1 MWMSILLLLGVAT
14 ANLSGFRR
22 AMTQGSDFCEPLDYP
37 SPALPGCKSCPAC
50 LSSSGCTEPC
60 VTCKERFFLSNG
72 ACSACRANCVRCT
85 NDNDCQLCDPGKFYF
100 PATGC
105 QGSTATC
112 GEQAPSPFQPVISG
126 KLQLAPAVSLAI
138 TAEMSNYYYNVE
150 MNFTG
155 CGAQSQDGPNAAAGE
170 YCKASYIA
178 TANYRD
184 PTCTFP
190 ITDDGD
196 TITMRG
202 TMMISVNYD
211 VYFLGVALSEP
222 GFLQRPVNWRLRLNK
237 KLTSETNM
245 AITNNDQCE
254 GAIANVVGT
263 KSSSTACHG
272 SGCAIQGTNTYYTC
286 LCDACHTG
294 QYCETDDC
302 APTIT
307 CPTGIKTINLVAGKT
322 LADAKLSLISPAVV
336 PPTGVDNQASGWTDG
351 SLNVTRQIGA
361 AAPTVVTLGSDDL
374 LSMSWAS
381 YALNT
386 NYTVTYK
393 FNDNLGNQQQCSFEV
408 RIIDTGAPTITC
420 PNNIVTNENPT
431 WSPASAADNVDAYGD
446 ITVSQTTG
454 DASGGVTA
462 NTQQTITYRATDK
475 SNNFAECTFS
485 VTYDTTPPTVTCPA
499 DYAVDANVG
508 ATGTY
513 THASWAA
520 VHAAVTFSDVLSGL
534 SGNKAYT
541 GDADGQ
547 VYAAST
553 IAASKVYQPAG
564 GTNMGIG
571 GRTYTQSDLAGNT
584 ATCIVRVRVTDVTP
598 PTVTCPNNQS
608 YNADTGLAIHAVSG
622 WAALFSSADN
632 VIVASSTSLPASTSF
647 AITSR
652 TGDNDA
658 PHRVTYSATDAAGL
672 TTSCTV
678 NILVEDTQNPTITC
692 PAGVSVPMD
701 VGGNTYRLPGSYPW
715 GSVATADNDGLVG
728 APTNNAPATFNK
740 GANTVTYTATDLSG
754 LTATCTIT
762 VTVVDQ
768 EDPVLVCP
776 TADVNVNT
784 SAGTNYFVANF
795 LGTSVSDSDNDA
807 INAAARTSNYANGQN
822 LVWTTGTGSIA
833 VTYTTF
839 DLSGRS
845 DTCSFNVFVNDNEK
859 PTIACSNQAFTTD
872 SNSLYANHA
881 AWTFT
886 ASDNADTTI
895 NQPGKVTY
903 TPSGLQFE
911 PVNGASTA
919 TTITAS
925 VTDEDGNTGTCT
937 FTATVSQKCGDL
949 YVAGGEQC
957 DQGVGCTGTCTC
969 DAATRYYVKS
979 YNDKNCKYQVPNSD
993 TNNNVVGATVAGGGT
1008 ITVNGK
1014 NLGSVT
1020 TYVDSAPSDSLV
1032 ASYTDISSKI
1042 SLTKALLGVDFTPTA
1057 AHEYLTV
1064 KVCPTTNDYTL
1075 SAFLFATPGSAGVST
1090 DAQCTSVGA
1099 TAPARSYDGS
1109 CWTFS
1114 VCGSGMVAFGLS
1126 DQTYNWLQ
1134 CNAVAN
1140 PADVTTTSGFT
1151 ASIAFSAWSFAT
1163 RVKMLP
1169 SGDAAGATLRV
1180 DTDYLS
1186 STNIASP
1193 FSFPPDTHTI
1203 YVKACNATVC
1213 GDACQFTQKVI
1224 DGVNPTLVGCPATTL
1239 SLDMDAGMNYATYT
1253 MPMVYGKD
1261 ETTFLGNANYPGSAT
1276 YQYLTYDM
1284 TINPIKPVAPTGS
1297 NSLSAGSSY
1306 TAGASTATLKA
1317 GASTFTWA
1325 VTDGAGNGPVTC
1337 SITITVADTEAP
1349 VLTCPDISVNT
1360 GAGLS
1365 TGSVAT
1371 TTIGFSDNVD
1381 IVTSKQASVGTFA
1394 VGRHVISYSTT
1405 DVAGNAASCT
1415 FKLNVNDNQSPTLTC
1430 PSTDVVISTNT
1441 ADAVSS
1447 WSVTY
1452 NDNDLANTTKTES
1465 IAMGTAFAVA
1475 SKNPITITIRDAGSY
1490 PYGTQDGNVVTC
1502 TFNVVIQDTLPP
1514 TLTCPSS
1521 QSINVAG
1528 ESAAATWATVTI
1540 SDNDVAPAPT
1550 VDTWTHSSGDLF
1562 GVATPSTAVTYT
1574 GSDYSGL
1581 KNNCSFIITTVDT
1594 GAPYFSGAAIG
1605 GTTPSCP
1612 SNKVY
1617 QSASYGAAATGPWYA
1632 LPVAVDWKGVTSLIR
1647 TAGPAP
1653 NVAIETLGLSANTV
1667 TYEASDAAGN
1677 KATCSFTVTVQD
1689 NQVPL
1694 ITCPPDST
1702 INSDAGGNSA
1712 AHTFT
1717 LDATDDY
1724 TAYSGLSWTSSNGRP
1739 LPNAAKQ
1746 VSVTLP
1752 LGDNVLKYVAT
1763 DAAGNPSA
1771 ECTFTV
1777 TVQDIIPPTITC
1789 PSEVTSSVGG
1799 AYTQT
1804 AYDMYRRIGGP
1815 TDTTVALTWPDATVD
1830 DNSGASNV
1838 ALNYSIAKGT
1848 LLARGAHSITA
1859 QATDAAG
1866 NKATCSFTANVWKPY
1881 AAFDAAKAFAAVSR
1895 MVIEETAT
1903 PQQFQAVVQ
1912 YVTQVEWP
1920 FFLTT
1925 PTGLDASVTG
1935 FTELPNKRNCFRL
1948 VRPDNLVL
1956 GPFEGAFAATLYCY
1970 QYWEFSLVFANC
1982 ASANKAL
1989 AMNHGADCKPSDC
2002 SYSDSSTTINLNVQ
2016 AGNLC
2021 ETDLGT
2027 VSASAE
2033 LFLLNAAGWS
2043 SWNGGDK
2050 KADPTAAQKST
2061 AFDAATP
2068 INALVRAKSDQVLFS
2083 KIEIY
2088 SAVRET
2094 YSDAARTAKTGT
2106 VDLIN
2111 TNGVVNA
2118 GSGFATMA
2126 APFVSGTD
2134 YAMFSYTEATLGLQQ
2149 QAYLK
2154 LKVTVTVTYNLGQR
2168 RRQFLSYEWDMDPI
2182 ARRREM
2188 LATDSMGVEAD
2199 SPLTLAS
2206 NPPVG
2211 SPKTGNNPTTSTSF
2225 FSTPGGIV
2233 VAILL
2238 ALIAVFAVSCLVAYG
2253 SYRAGLEDGEAKG
2266 KTNGFM
2272 SFVQAEKFGGRI
2284 STMLGMGGNSHR
2296 QPDRV
2301 EERGRD
2307 SYDRQHDAHPHD
2319 NSGRRDDREH
2329 ETQGHHDSHGQQ
2341 QQSSGGRGVFRFS
2354 QGHDQSH
2361 QQVRADPTRDEFR
2374 SPRDAPRQEHR
2385 DAPRE
2390 QLSPTK
2396 NEFRSPRTQASH

>member
-1 MWMSILLLLGVAT
+1 MVLNTGEKLAAKQTHTCAEKGMKGVAT
-14 ANLSGFRR
+14 GNLSGFRR
-22 AMTQGSDFCEPLDYP
+22 AMTQGTDFCEPLDYP
-37 SPALPGCKSCPAC
+37 SPALTGCKSCPAC
-50 LSSSGCTEPC
+50 LSFSGCTEPC

-112 GEQAPSPFQPVISG
+112 GDQAPSPFQPVISG
-126 KLQLAPAVSLAI
+126 KLQLAPTGSLAI
-138 TAEMSNYYYNVE
+138 TAGSNYYY
-150 MNFTG
+150 
-155 CGAQSQDGPNAAAGE
+155 NAAAGE

-178 TANYRD
+178 TAKYRD
-184 PTCTFP
+184 GSCTFP

-211 VYFLGVALSEP
+211 IYFLGVAMSEP

-245 AITNNDQCE
+245 QITNNDQCE

-272 SGCAIQGTNTYYTC
+272 SGCAIQNPNTYYTC

-294 QYCETDDC
+294 QYCETDNC
-302 APTIT
+302 APAVT
-307 CPTGIKTINLVAGKT
+307 CPTGTQVIDLVAGNT
-322 LADAKLSLISPAVV
+322 LADAKLSLISAAVV
-336 PPTGVDNQASGWTDG
+336 APTAVDNQASGWTDG

-386 NYTVTYK
+386 DYTDRWRCLRN
-393 FNDNLGNQQQCSFEV
+393 F
-408 RIIDTGAPTITC
+408 
-420 PNNIVTNENPT
+420 
-431 WSPASAADNVDAYGD
+431 
-446 ITVSQTTG
+446 
-454 DASGGVTA
+454 TA
-462 NTQQTITYRATDK
+462 NTQQTLRYRAADK
-475 SNNFAECTFS
+475 SGNFAECTFS

-520 VHAAVTFSDVLSGL
+520 VHAAVTFSDALSGL
-534 SGNKAYT
+534 NGSKAYT

-571 GRTYTQSDLAGNT
+571 GRTYTQSDLAGNP

-598 PTVTCPNNQS
+598 PTVTCPSDQS

-647 AITSR
+647 TITSR

-658 PHRVTYSATDAAGL
+658 PHQVTYSATDAAGL

-692 PAGVSVPMD
+692 PA
-701 VGGNTYRLPGSYPW
+701 
-715 GSVATADNDGLVG
+715 VATADNDGLVG

-768 EDPVLVCP
+768 EEPVLVCP

-833 VTYTTF
+833 LTYTTF

-845 DTCSFNVFVNDNEK
+845 DTCSFNVFVNEK

-937 FTATVSQKCGDL
+937 FTVTVSQKCGDL
-949 YVAGGEQC
+949 YVAGGEEC

-979 YNDKNCKYQVPNSD
+979 YNDKDCKYQVPNSD
-993 TNNNVVGATVAGGGT
+993 TDNNVVGASVAGGGT

-1014 NLGSVT
+1014 SLGSLT
-1020 TYVDSAPSDSLV
+1020 TYVDSTPSDSLV
-1032 ASYTDISSKI
+1032 ASYTGISGAI
-1042 SLTKALLGVDFTPTA
+1042 SLTKACW
-1057 AHEYLTV
+1057 
-1064 KVCPTTNDYTL
+1064 VCPTTNDYTL
-1075 SAFLFATPGSAGVST
+1075 SAFLFADTSSTGVTT
-1090 DAQCTSVGA
+1090 DSQCTSVGA
-1099 TAPARSYDGS
+1099 TTAPARSFDGS

-1114 VCGSGMVAFGLS
+1114 VCGAGMFVFGLN

-1134 CNAVAN
+1134 CNAVAK

-1163 RVKMLP
+1163 RVTMLP
-1169 SGDAAGATLRV
+1169 SGTAAGATLRV

-1193 FSFPPDTHTI
+1193 FSFPPDTHTTRL
-1203 YVKACNATVC
+1203 ATPRFVEML
-1213 GDACQFTQKVI
+1213 A
-1224 DGVNPTLVGCPATTL
+1224 NSLR
-1239 SLDMDAGMNYATYT
+1239 SLDMDAGKNYATYT

-1261 ETTFLGNANYPGSAT
+1261 ETTFLGDANYPGSAT

-1284 TINPIKPVAPTGS
+1284 TINPINPVAPTGS

-1306 TAGASTATLKA
+1306 TAGASTPLSRLELPPSL
-1317 GASTFTWA
+1317 GL
-1325 VTDGAGNGPVTC
+1325 
-1337 SITITVADTEAP
+1337 ITITVADTEAP

-1371 TTIGFSDNVD
+1371 TTIDFSDNVD
-1381 IVTSKQASVGTFA
+1381 TVTSKQASVGTFA

-1415 FKLNVNDNQSPTLTC
+1415 FNLDVNDNQSPTLTC
-1430 PSTDVVISTNT
+1430 PSTNVVIGTNT

-1447 WSVTY
+1447 W
-1452 NDNDLANTTKTES
+1452 
-1465 IAMGTAFAVA
+1465 
-1475 SKNPITITIRDAGSY
+1475 DAGSY

-1502 TFNVVIQDTLPP
+1502 TFNIVIQDTLPP

-1562 GVATPSTAVTYT
+1562 GVATPSTTVTYT

-1581 KNNCSFIITTVDT
+1581 TNTCSFIITTVDT

-1612 SNKVY
+1612 SNK
-1617 QSASYGAAATGPWYA
+1617 
-1632 LPVAVDWKGVTSLIR
+1632 
-1647 TAGPAP
+1647 
-1653 NVAIETLGLSANTV
+1653 
-1667 TYEASDAAGN
+1667 
-1677 KATCSFTVTVQD
+1677 ATCSFTVTVQD
-1689 NQVPL
+1689 NQVPS

-1724 TAYSGLSWTSSNGRP
+1724 TAYSGLTWTSSNGRP

-1752 LGDNVLKYVAT
+1752 LGDNILKYVAT

-1789 PSEVTSSVGG
+1789 PSESPAASHGYNCG
-1799 AYTQT
+1799 AH
-1804 AYDMYRRIGGP
+1804 
-1815 TDTTVALTWPDATVD
+1815 LPDATVD

-1838 ALNYSIAKGT
+1838 ALNY

-1859 QATDAAG
+1859 QATDAAD

-1912 YVTQVEWP
+1912 VEWP

-1925 PTGLDASVTG
+1925 PTGLDASVTS

-1956 GPFEGAFAATLYCY
+1956 GPFEGAFATTLY
-1970 QYWEFSLVFANC
+1970 
-1982 ASANKAL
+1982 
-1989 AMNHGADCKPSDC
+1989 
-2002 SYSDSSTTINLNVQ
+2002 
-2016 AGNLC
+2016 
-2021 ETDLGT
+2021 
-2027 VSASAE
+2027 
-2033 LFLLNAAGWS
+2033 
-2043 SWNGGDK
+2043 
-2050 KADPTAAQKST
+2050 
-2061 AFDAATP
+2061 
-2068 INALVRAKSDQVLFS
+2068 
-2083 KIEIY
+2083 
-2088 SAVRET
+2088 
-2094 YSDAARTAKTGT
+2094 
-2106 VDLIN
+2106 
-2111 TNGVVNA
+2111 
-2118 GSGFATMA
+2118 
-2126 APFVSGTD
+2126 
-2134 YAMFSYTEATLGLQQ
+2134 
-2149 QAYLK
+2149 
-2154 LKVTVTVTYNLGQR
+2154 
-2168 RRQFLSYEWDMDPI
+2168 
-2182 ARRREM
+2182 
-2188 LATDSMGVEAD
+2188 
-2199 SPLTLAS
+2199 
-2206 NPPVG
+2206 
-2211 SPKTGNNPTTSTSF
+2211 
-2225 FSTPGGIV
+2225 
-2233 VAILL
+2233 
-2238 ALIAVFAVSCLVAYG
+2238 
-2253 SYRAGLEDGEAKG
+2253 
-2266 KTNGFM
+2266 
-2272 SFVQAEKFGGRI
+2272 
-2284 STMLGMGGNSHR
+2284 
-2296 QPDRV
+2296 
-2301 EERGRD
+2301 
-2307 SYDRQHDAHPHD
+2307 
-2319 NSGRRDDREH
+2319 
-2329 ETQGHHDSHGQQ
+2329 
-2341 QQSSGGRGVFRFS
+2341 
-2354 QGHDQSH
+2354 
-2361 QQVRADPTRDEFR
+2361 
-2374 SPRDAPRQEHR
+2374 
-2385 DAPRE
+2385 
-2390 QLSPTK
+2390 
-2396 NEFRSPRTQASH
+2396 

>member
-1 MWMSILLLLGVAT
+1 MVLNTGEKLAAKQTHTCAEKGMKGVAT
-14 ANLSGFRR
+14 GNLSGFRR
-22 AMTQGSDFCEPLDYP
+22 AMTQGTDFCEPLDYP
-37 SPALPGCKSCPAC
+37 SPALTGCKSCPAC
-50 LSSSGCTEPC
+50 LSFSGCTEPC

-112 GEQAPSPFQPVISG
+112 GDQAPSPFQPVISG
-126 KLQLAPAVSLAI
+126 KLQLAPTGSLAI
-138 TAEMSNYYYNVE
+138 TAGSNYYY
-150 MNFTG
+150 
-155 CGAQSQDGPNAAAGE
+155 NAAAGE

-178 TANYRD
+178 TAKYRD
-184 PTCTFP
+184 GSCTFP

-211 VYFLGVALSEP
+211 IYFLGVAMSEP

-245 AITNNDQCE
+245 QITNNDQCE

-272 SGCAIQGTNTYYTC
+272 SGCAIQNPNTYYTC

-294 QYCETDDC
+294 QYCETDNC
-302 APTIT
+302 APAVT
-307 CPTGIKTINLVAGKT
+307 CPTGTQVIDLVAGNT
-322 LADAKLSLISPAVV
+322 LADAKLSLISAAVV
-336 PPTGVDNQASGWTDG
+336 APTAVDNQASGWTDG

-386 NYTVTYK
+386 DYTDRWRCLRN
-393 FNDNLGNQQQCSFEV
+393 F
-408 RIIDTGAPTITC
+408 
-420 PNNIVTNENPT
+420 
-431 WSPASAADNVDAYGD
+431 
-446 ITVSQTTG
+446 
-454 DASGGVTA
+454 TA
-462 NTQQTITYRATDK
+462 NTQQTLRYRAADK
-475 SNNFAECTFS
+475 SGNFAECTFS

-520 VHAAVTFSDVLSGL
+520 VHAAVTFSDALSGL
-534 SGNKAYT
+534 NGSKAYT

-571 GRTYTQSDLAGNT
+571 GRTYTQSDLAGNP

-598 PTVTCPNNQS
+598 PTVTCPSDQS

-647 AITSR
+647 TITSR

-658 PHRVTYSATDAAGL
+658 PHQVTYSATDAAGL

-692 PAGVSVPMD
+692 PA
-701 VGGNTYRLPGSYPW
+701 
-715 GSVATADNDGLVG
+715 VATADNDGLVG

-740 GANTVTYTATDLSG
+740 GGARVG
-754 LTATCTIT
+754 L
-762 VTVVDQ
+762 
-768 EDPVLVCP
+768 P

-833 VTYTTF
+833 LTYTTF

-845 DTCSFNVFVNDNEK
+845 DTCSFNVFVNEK

-937 FTATVSQKCGDL
+937 FTVTVSQKCGDL
-949 YVAGGEQC
+949 YVAGGEEC

-979 YNDKNCKYQVPNSD
+979 YNDKDCKYQVPNSD
-993 TNNNVVGATVAGGGT
+993 TDNNVVGASVAGGGT

-1014 NLGSVT
+1014 SLGSLT
-1020 TYVDSAPSDSLV
+1020 TYVDSTPSDSLV
-1032 ASYTDISSKI
+1032 ASYTGISGAI
-1042 SLTKALLGVDFTPTA
+1042 SLTKACW
-1057 AHEYLTV
+1057 
-1064 KVCPTTNDYTL
+1064 VCPTTNDYTL
-1075 SAFLFATPGSAGVST
+1075 SAFLFADTSSTGVTT
-1090 DAQCTSVGA
+1090 DSQCTSVGA
-1099 TAPARSYDGS
+1099 TTAPARSFDGS

-1114 VCGSGMVAFGLS
+1114 VCGAGMFVFGLN

-1134 CNAVAN
+1134 CNAVAK

-1163 RVKMLP
+1163 RVTMLP
-1169 SGDAAGATLRV
+1169 SGTAAGATLRV

-1193 FSFPPDTHTI
+1193 FSFPPDTHTTRL
-1203 YVKACNATVC
+1203 ATPRFVEML
-1213 GDACQFTQKVI
+1213 A
-1224 DGVNPTLVGCPATTL
+1224 NSLR
-1239 SLDMDAGMNYATYT
+1239 SLDMDAGKNYATYT

-1261 ETTFLGNANYPGSAT
+1261 ETTFLGDANYPGSAT

-1284 TINPIKPVAPTGS
+1284 TINPINPVAPTGS

-1306 TAGASTATLKA
+1306 TAGASTPLSRLELPPSL
-1317 GASTFTWA
+1317 GL
-1325 VTDGAGNGPVTC
+1325 
-1337 SITITVADTEAP
+1337 ITITVADTEAP

-1371 TTIGFSDNVD
+1371 TTIDFSDNVD
-1381 IVTSKQASVGTFA
+1381 TVTSKQASVGTFA

-1415 FKLNVNDNQSPTLTC
+1415 FNLDVNDNQSPTLTC
-1430 PSTDVVISTNT
+1430 PSTNVVIGTNT

-1452 NDNDLANTTKTES
+1452 NHNDLANTTKTES
-1465 IAMGTAFAVA
+1465 ICDRHCVRCGLDKPHHHNDQGCGF
-1475 SKNPITITIRDAGSY
+1475 
-1490 PYGTQDGNVVTC
+1490 
-1502 TFNVVIQDTLPP
+1502 LPLRHPGWQRGHLYVQYCDSGYSSP

-1562 GVATPSTAVTYT
+1562 GVATPSTTVTYHWL
-1574 GSDYSGL
+1574 GL
-1581 KNNCSFIITTVDT
+1581 QRPHKHLLVHHHHGRYWRSLL
-1594 GAPYFSGAAIG
+1594 
-1605 GTTPSCP
+1605 
-1612 SNKVY
+1612 
-1617 QSASYGAAATGPWYA
+1617 QRYGAAATGPWYA
-1632 LPVAVDWKGVTSLIR
+1632 LPVAVDWKGVTSLTR

-1653 NVAIETLGLSANTV
+1653 NVAIETLGLSANNV
-1667 TYEASDAAGN
+1667 TYETSDAA
-1677 KATCSFTVTVQD
+1677 ATRRLAPSR
-1689 NQVPL
+1689 
-1694 ITCPPDST
+1694 SR
-1702 INSDAGGNSA
+1702 
-1712 AHTFT
+1712 
-1717 LDATDDY
+1717 
-1724 TAYSGLSWTSSNGRP
+1724 GLTWTSSNGRP

-1752 LGDNVLKYVAT
+1752 LGDNILKYVAT

-1789 PSEVTSSVGG
+1789 PSESPAALVV
-1799 AYTQT
+1799 AYGQI

-1815 TDTTVALTWPDATVD
+1815 TDTTVALTCLMLPSMTTLEPPTWP
-1830 DNSGASNV
+1830 
-1838 ALNYSIAKGT
+1838 
-1848 LLARGAHSITA
+1848 
-1859 QATDAAG
+1859 
-1866 NKATCSFTANVWKPY
+1866 
-1881 AAFDAAKAFAAVSR
+1881 
-1895 MVIEETAT
+1895 
-1903 PQQFQAVVQ
+1903 
-1912 YVTQVEWP
+1912 
-1920 FFLTT
+1920 
-1925 PTGLDASVTG
+1925 
-1935 FTELPNKRNCFRL
+1935 
-1948 VRPDNLVL
+1948 
-1956 GPFEGAFAATLYCY
+1956 
-1970 QYWEFSLVFANC
+1970 
-1982 ASANKAL
+1982 
-1989 AMNHGADCKPSDC
+1989 
-2002 SYSDSSTTINLNVQ
+2002 
-2016 AGNLC
+2016 
-2021 ETDLGT
+2021 
-2027 VSASAE
+2027 
-2033 LFLLNAAGWS
+2033 
-2043 SWNGGDK
+2043 
-2050 KADPTAAQKST
+2050 
-2061 AFDAATP
+2061 
-2068 INALVRAKSDQVLFS
+2068 
-2083 KIEIY
+2083 
-2088 SAVRET
+2088 
-2094 YSDAARTAKTGT
+2094 
-2106 VDLIN
+2106 
-2111 TNGVVNA
+2111 
-2118 GSGFATMA
+2118 
-2126 APFVSGTD
+2126 
-2134 YAMFSYTEATLGLQQ
+2134 
-2149 QAYLK
+2149 
-2154 LKVTVTVTYNLGQR
+2154 
-2168 RRQFLSYEWDMDPI
+2168 
-2182 ARRREM
+2182 
-2188 LATDSMGVEAD
+2188 
-2199 SPLTLAS
+2199 
-2206 NPPVG
+2206 
-2211 SPKTGNNPTTSTSF
+2211 
-2225 FSTPGGIV
+2225 
-2233 VAILL
+2233 
-2238 ALIAVFAVSCLVAYG
+2238 
-2253 SYRAGLEDGEAKG
+2253 
-2266 KTNGFM
+2266 
-2272 SFVQAEKFGGRI
+2272 
-2284 STMLGMGGNSHR
+2284 
-2296 QPDRV
+2296 
-2301 EERGRD
+2301 
-2307 SYDRQHDAHPHD
+2307 
-2319 NSGRRDDREH
+2319 
-2329 ETQGHHDSHGQQ
+2329 
-2341 QQSSGGRGVFRFS
+2341 
-2354 QGHDQSH
+2354 
-2361 QQVRADPTRDEFR
+2361 
-2374 SPRDAPRQEHR
+2374 
-2385 DAPRE
+2385 
-2390 QLSPTK
+2390 
-2396 NEFRSPRTQASH
+2396 